1 MLNNVFKMSCYNK
14 PFEDGDN
21 DYNNINAQVG
31 QDMLF
36 SGITLA

>member
-1 MLNNVFKMSCYNK
+1 MLYSVFKMSCYNK
-14 PFEDGDN
+14 PFDGGDN
-21 DYNNINAQVG
+21 DYNNINAQMG